1 MADSF
6 DAFEYFEHLRRRRR
20 FPAIVC
26 GVALLLSSAAA
37 LLLPKRYTA
46 TARVVIEPPGGGD
59 QRVAVAVSPI
69 YLESLRTYE
78 RFASSDSLFLGALE
92 HFGLRE
98 RNARPVESWKRSVLR
113 VEIPRNTKILE
124 ISATLPDPKKA
135 QAMAQYVAQQTVDL
149 SRSLNR
155 AGAMDTI
162 HDAQA
167 QVTEARGR
175 LDRATAEFS
184 RVAAQEPMDT
194 LLEDIRSAEVLR
206 NDLDRQA
213 AYTEMLIA
221 EARESGA
228 NAGGASADTLQ
239 QQLAESRLRVLKRR
253 MAVLSGQIAAK
264 QELASERA
272 TRRDLLLEERKD
284 AEINL
289 AAAEGRL
296 RDVRTAASFRGEE
309 LRIVDPGIVPER
321 PSFPNPPL
329 MVAAGVLLAAAISLI
344 YLTIEFG
351 FAARFLRR
359 PAAAAPRRMAAGDD

>member
-20 FPAIVC
+20 FLAIVG
-26 GVALLLSSAAA
+26 GVALLLSAAAA

-46 TARVVIEPPGGGD
+46 TARIMIEPPGGGD

-78 RFASSDSLFLGALE
+78 RFASSDSLFLGALD
-92 HFGLRE
+92 HFGLRD
-98 RNARPVESWKRSVLR
+98 RNPRPVESWKGSILR
-113 VEIPRNTKILE
+113 VEMPRNTKILE
-124 ISATLPDPKKA
+124 ISATLPDAKKA
-135 QAMAQYVAQQTVDL
+135 QAMAQYIAQQTVDL

-155 AGAMDTI
+155 ASALDTI
-162 HDAQA
+162 RDAQA
-167 QVTEARGR
+167 QVTEARAR

-184 RVAAQEPMDT
+184 RVAAQEPMET

-206 NDLDRQA
+206 NDLERQA

-221 EARESGA
+221 EARESRGK
-228 NAGGASADTLQ
+228 AGGSPADTLQ
-239 QQLAESRLRVLKRR
+239 EQLSEQRLRVLNRR
-253 MAVLSGQIAAK
+253 MAVLAGQIAAK
-264 QELASERA
+264 QALASERA
-272 TRRDLLLEERKD
+272 TRRDLLTEERKD
-284 AEINL
+284 AEVNL
-289 AAAEGRL
+289 AAAEARL
-296 RDVRTAASFRGEE
+296 RDVRTAMSYRGEE

-329 MVAAGVLLAAAISLI
+329 IIGAGVLLAAAISLI

-351 FAARFLRR
+351 FAARTLKR
-359 PAAAAPRRMAAGDD
+359 PAAAPRRMAAGDD